1 MHASAHRIGTPS
13 CSQVT
18 DPLIRAALTENG
30 TRDTAKKKKALSFVP
45 AMLKLKSSSLVVNT
59 RKNVFILYPQKAAGI
74 TYSSA
79 FHPCLIF
86 VVEKQDAETRRGCK
100 CLACSGAPRGA
111 GGV

>member
-30 TRDTAKKKKALSFVP
+30 TRDTVRNALLCASDV
-45 AMLKLKSSSLVVNT
+45 KTQELVTCGKHVQEC
-59 RKNVFILYPQKAAGI
+59 FHPLPQKAAGI

-79 FHPCLIF
+79 STPVSYSLWRSRMQRPGEA
-86 VVEKQDAETRRGCK
+86 VNAWLVR
-100 CLACSGAPRGA
+100 GAPRGA